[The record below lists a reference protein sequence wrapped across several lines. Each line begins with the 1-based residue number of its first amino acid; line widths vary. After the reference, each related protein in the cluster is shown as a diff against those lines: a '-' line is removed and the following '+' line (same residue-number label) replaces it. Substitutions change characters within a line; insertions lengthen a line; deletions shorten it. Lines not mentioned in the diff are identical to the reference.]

1 MRGLIVVVIAAAWSG
16 RAPAFADEP
25 VKELPKDRLGIDAL
39 YVLPTDAYGDE
50 ADAGLGVLVRYERRM
65 GSKLH
70 LAARG
75 GPLFHVSN
83 IDGHSLTML
92 LAFAGMRYNLD
103 PDVASGTFFTMAI
116 GFNYVRSKAS
126 GMGVEVSDSEPEL
139 SLDLGAGFQVKKVQV
154 RGSLFYTPHVG
165 ASFSGNDTSYLG
177 LALTVGYDVVVR

>member
-1 MRGLIVVVIAAAWSG
+1 MRGVVVVVVVVAARSAG
-16 RAPAFADEP
+16 PAVADEP

-39 YVLPTDAYGDE
+39 YVLPTDDYSGE
-50 ADAGLGVLVRYERRM
+50 VDAGLGVLVRYERRV

-126 GMGVEVSDSEPEL
+126 GMGVEVTDSEPEL
-139 SLDLGAGFQVKKVQV
+139 SLDLGVGFQVNTVQI

-177 LALTVGYDVVVR
+177 LALSIGYDFVVR

>member
-1 MRGLIVVVIAAAWSG
+1 MRGLIVVVVAMGAG
-16 RAPAFADEP
+16 GPAFADEP
-25 VKELPKDRLGIDAL
+25 VKALPKDRLGIDAL
-39 YVLPTDAYGDE
+39 YVLPTDDYAAE
-50 ADAGLGVLVRYERRM
+50 ADAGLGVLVRYERRV

-116 GFNYVRSKAS
+116 GFNYARSKAS

-139 SLDLGAGFQVKKVQV
+139 SLDLGVGFQIRKVQV

-165 ASFSGNDTSYLG
+165 ASFSGNETSYLG
-177 LALTVGYDVVVR
+177 LALTVGYDFVVR

>member
-1 MRGLIVVVIAAAWSG
+1 MRGWIVVVALGLAGQAY
-16 RAPAFADEP
+16 ADEP

-39 YVLPTDAYGDE
+39 YVLPTDDYGAE
-50 ADAGLGVLVRYERRM
+50 ADAGLGALVRYERRV

-116 GFNYVRSKAS
+116 GFNYVRSGAS
-126 GMGVEVSDSEPEL
+126 AGGVEVSDSEPEIA
-139 SLDLGAGFQVKKVQV
+139 LDLGVGFQVKTVQV

-165 ASFSGNDTSYLG
+165 ASFSGDTTSYLG
-177 LALTVGYDVVVR
+177 LALTIGYDFVVR

>member
-1 MRGLIVVVIAAAWSG
+1 MRGWIVVVALCLAGQAY
-16 RAPAFADEP
+16 AEEPA
-25 VKELPKDRLGIDAL
+25 KELPKDRLGIDAL
-39 YVLPTDAYGDE
+39 YVLPTDDYGAE
-50 ADAGLGVLVRYERRM
+50 ADAGLGALVRYERRV
-65 GSKLH
+65 GSKLY

-75 GPLFHVSN
+75 GPLFHLSN

-139 SLDLGAGFQVKKVQV
+139 SLDLGAGFQVRKVQV

-177 LALTVGYDVVVR
+177 LALSIGYDFIVR